1 MLRTYRMCNSTVG
14 FSKYKFY
21 NKLLVGVTLLRI
33 SKKKKEKKS
42 QVTPSVT
49 LVKLRLLYTV
59 DF

>member
-1 MLRTYRMCNSTVG
+1 MLRTYRMCNSMVE
-14 FSKYKFY
+14 FSKCKFS
-21 NKLLVGVTLLRI
+21 NKLLVGVALLRV
-33 SKKKKEKKS
+33 SKKRKQKS

>member
-21 NKLLVGVTLLRI
+21 NKLLVGVALLRV
-33 SKKKKEKKS
+33 SKKRKKKS

>member
-1 MLRTYRMCNSTVG
+1 MLRTYRMCNSTVE

-21 NKLLVGVTLLRI
+21 NKLLVGVALLRV
-33 SKKKKEKKS
+33 SKKRKKKS

>member
-42 QVTPSVT
+42 QVTASVT
-49 LVKLRLLYTV
+49 LVKLRILYTV